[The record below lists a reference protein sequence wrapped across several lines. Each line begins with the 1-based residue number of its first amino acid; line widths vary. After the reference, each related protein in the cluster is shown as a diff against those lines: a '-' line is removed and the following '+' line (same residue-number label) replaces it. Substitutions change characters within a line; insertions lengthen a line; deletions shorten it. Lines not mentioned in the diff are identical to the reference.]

1 MFSSSPARFKS
12 PFYKSQWSKGGV
24 IESSRAATFPFPPFF
39 APLQTHPLG
48 IRENDRSESSRLA
61 SNRKGRDNCGQR
73 RCSTVRLL
81 PPDSQLSACR
91 MTNDVISTHLR
102 HEHALDRLFSSR
114 QEEFKCSLEREREST
129 CRLLVHSCKLF
140 PVLGFFL
147 KILENSR
154 DFPSKD
160 KSVSFAFS
168 LSLFFLFRLS
178 LLRPY
183 ARSKWMKN

>member
-24 IESSRAATFPFPPFF
+24 IERNVRSCGNFSISAVSFFFF

-102 HEHALDRLFSSR
+102 HETRFRPLVFLPPGGIQVFGG
-114 QEEFKCSLEREREST
+114 ERERERARADYSFT
-129 CRLLVHSCKLF
+129 RVNYFQSL
-140 PVLGFFL
+140 
-147 KILENSR
+147 
-154 DFPSKD
+154 DFS
-160 KSVSFAFS
+160 
-168 LSLFFLFRLS
+168 
-178 LLRPY
+178 
-183 ARSKWMKN
+183 

>member
-1 MFSSSPARFKS
+1 MDVGERCFNLDFVKFMRGELWEGNKGEILKNCFPRLPRDLNLRFINHNGRKAVLL
-12 PFYKSQWSKGGV
+12 KKT
-24 IESSRAATFPFPPFF
+24 SSRAATFPFPPFF

-114 QEEFKCSLEREREST
+114 QEEFKCSVEREREREREHVQTTRS
-129 CRLLVHSCKLF
+129 LV
-140 PVLGFFL
+140 
-147 KILENSR
+147 
-154 DFPSKD
+154 
-160 KSVSFAFS
+160 
-168 LSLFFLFRLS
+168 
-178 LLRPY
+178 
-183 ARSKWMKN
+183 

>member
-1 MFSSSPARFKS
+1 MK
-12 PFYKSQWSKGGV
+12 KT
-24 IESSRAATFPFPPFF
+24 SSRAATFPFPPFF

-114 QEEFKCSLEREREST
+114 QEEFKCSVERERE
-129 CRLLVHSCKLF
+129 RARADYSCKLF

-168 LSLFFLFRLS
+168 LSFFFFYFASLFC
-178 LLRPY
+178 
-183 ARSKWMKN
+183 ARMHEANG